1 MRYDKLFTELD
12 RLRDKYEAEIRR
24 VLAKAAANDVDTGV
38 QLLAHV
44 KKVHWT
50 QTPAGKKRLAAKM
63 RKQWKEKKI

>member
-24 VLAKAAANDVDTGV
+24 VLAKAVTNDAETSA

-50 QTPAGKKRLAAKM
+50 QTPAGKKMLAAKM
-63 RKQWKEKKI
+63 RKQWKEKRI